1 MSSISSSS
9 KAVDTISPTESF
21 ELTNDLT
28 LSPRINLLLTIHRT
42 NPSSI
47 SPLDEWKFKRSIIN
61 FLKSS
66 FSLPIIVPEDDLL
79 ITRFR
84 DLKKRKREDP
94 VAVANLFVRDLGF
107 VVSSANKFRSF
118 EGDVSFEKKFLEWR
132 NVLLEKMDGMEV
144 NLEGVQF
151 RVCVSL
157 PVSDDFLM
165 MKKEWQE
172 FYAFGPGSYSRDAK
186 KEPDTI
192 ILRGLPSR
200 WFAEPRVSS
209 KPSMLV
215 THTVFSIFGKI
226 RNLNVAEDDDPGKDT
241 DTDDGDL
248 VSGLRCKIV
257 VQFEEHRE
265 FYNALK
271 VLCGRSLQKEGS
283 RMKADY
289 EVTWDKDRFFQSAR
303 RHTQERTSR
312 NAAVGAGQYRNE
324 GRPSYRS
331 RYSPE
336 DVRSKRSKE

>member
-94 VAVANLFVRDLGF
+94 VAVAKLFVRDLGF

-172 FYAFGPGSYSRDAK
+172 FYAFGPGLYVTSGCLVY
-186 KEPDTI
+186 KEI
-192 ILRGLPSR
+192 IMLAIEILVIF
-200 WFAEPRVSS
+200 WF
-209 KPSMLV
+209 
-215 THTVFSIFGKI
+215 G
-226 RNLNVAEDDDPGKDT
+226 
-241 DTDDGDL
+241 
-248 VSGLRCKIV
+248 
-257 VQFEEHRE
+257 
-265 FYNALK
+265 
-271 VLCGRSLQKEGS
+271 
-283 RMKADY
+283 
-289 EVTWDKDRFFQSAR
+289 
-303 RHTQERTSR
+303 
-312 NAAVGAGQYRNE
+312 
-324 GRPSYRS
+324 
-331 RYSPE
+331 
-336 DVRSKRSKE
+336 